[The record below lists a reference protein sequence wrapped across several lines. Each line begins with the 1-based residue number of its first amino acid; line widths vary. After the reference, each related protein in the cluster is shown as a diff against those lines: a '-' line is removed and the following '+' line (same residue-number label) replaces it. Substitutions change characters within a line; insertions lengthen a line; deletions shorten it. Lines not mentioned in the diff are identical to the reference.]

1 MKKSAIVLGATLV
14 ALSLSA
20 SQFAA
25 ASDTVTQ
32 SVTVS
37 YADLNL
43 SNVAGAKTLYGR
55 IRMAARKVCTVDGES
70 PYEFQ
75 NVDKRRCIRSAIDQ
89 AIIKVGSPVLLAMH
103 QSGNTWKSG

>member
-1 MKKSAIVLGATLV
+1 MNKSAIVLSAALV

-43 SNVAGAKTLYGR
+43 SNTAGAKTLYSR
-55 IRMAARKVCTVDGES
+55 ISKAARKVCSISGES
-70 PYEFQ
+70 PYAFLDY
-75 NVDKRRCIRSAIDQ
+75 DKRRCIRSAIDQ
-89 AIIKVGSPVLLAMH
+89 AVTKVDSPVLLAMH
-103 QSGNTWKSG
+103 QASNTWKSG